1 MPRLLLRLAV
11 LFGIVAIAATAPAAD
26 WPQWMGPTR
35 DGVWA
40 ETGIVTKFPEGG
52 PKKLWSTPI
61 AGGYAGPAVADGKVY
76 VHDYARSE
84 GDAANNPAVKSA
96 LQGRER
102 VHCLDAKTGKPLWKH
117 EYDCPYKVS
126 YPAGPR
132 CTPTVDGDR
141 VYTLGAMGNLYCLDT
156 ATGKSVWS
164 KDFKTDYAA
173 DTPIWGFAGHPLV
186 HGSDLICLVGGTDG
200 ALVVAFDKATGKEH
214 WRALDTP
221 ATDGPGYCP
230 PTLLTAGGTT
240 HLVVWDPQALHGLD
254 PATGKERWSVPLVP
268 KYGMSI
274 MAPRAEG
281 NMLFAGG
288 IGGDSACVKLGPG
301 ETDAEVVWRGN
312 MRTAI
317 SPVNVTPIVDAG
329 IIYGIDQPGMLRA
342 VKLADGTRLWSTFR
356 PLIGDAFDENQHDD
370 DYRGAGS
377 GTAFLVKNGDR
388 YFLFAETGDLIIA
401 KLTPNGYTEIDR
413 ANLIPPTGEAF
424 GRKVVWSFPAFADQ
438 CVFARNDKE
447 IACFSLAAE

>member
-1 MPRLLLRLAV
+1 MPRVLVRLAV
-11 LFGIVAIAATAPAAD
+11 LSGIVTPTMAPAAD

-40 ETGIVTKFPEGG
+40 ETGIVTEFPEGG
-52 PKKLWSTPI
+52 PKKLWSAPV
-61 AGGYAGPAVADGKVY
+61 AGGYAGPAVAGGKVF

-84 GDAANNPAVKSA
+84 GDASNNPAQQNA
-96 LQGRER
+96 LQGKER
-102 VHCLDAKTGKPLWKH
+102 VHCLDAKTGKTVWVH

-141 VYTLGAMGNLYCLDT
+141 VYTLGAMGDLYCLD
-156 ATGKSVWS
+156 AANGKPVWS
-164 KDFKTDYAA
+164 KDFKTDYGAR
-173 DTPIWGFAGHPLV
+173 TPIWGFAGHPLV
-186 HGSDLICLVGGTDG
+186 HGSDLVCLVGGTDG
-200 ALVVAFDKATGKEH
+200 VLVVAFDKATGKER
-214 WRALDTP
+214 WRTLDTP

-230 PTLLTAGGTT
+230 PTLVTVGDVT
-240 HLVVWDPQALHGLD
+240 HLVVWDPRALHGLD

-274 MAPRAEG
+274 MAPRVSG
-281 NMLFAGG
+281 NLLFAGG
-288 IGGDSACVKLGPG
+288 IGGDSVCVEVGPG
-301 ETDAEVVWRGN
+301 EKDAEVVWRGT

-329 IIYGIDQPGMLRA
+329 VIYGMDQPGMLRA
-342 VKLADGTRLWSTFR
+342 VKLADGDRLWSTFK
-356 PLIGDAFDENQHDD
+356 PITGVDEDD

-377 GTAFLVKNGDR
+377 GTAFLVKNGGR
-388 YFLFAETGDLIIA
+388 YFLFAETGELVIA
-401 KLTPNGYTEIDR
+401 KLTPDGYTEVDR
-413 ANLIPPTGEAF
+413 AKLIPPTGEAF
-424 GRKVVWSFPAFADQ
+424 GRKVVWSFPAFADK
-438 CVFARNDKE
+438 CVFARNDEE